1 MDLAPKT
8 PDTGDGMMAKTTT
21 ADTDFT
27 KIPDFTQAQADFSKW
42 MTDFSKFFTTGK
54 TPGFDFDGI
63 FAAQRKNVEAITAA
77 NQAAFEGVKAVA
89 QRQAEIVRATIE
101 DFTKAAK
108 ELSTVATPEEKLV
121 KQTELAKSGFEAA
134 IANLRD
140 VSETLQKANVEAAAL
155 INKRVVASLEE
166 LKDVFA
172 KAKK

>member
-1 MDLAPKT
+1 
-8 PDTGDGMMAKTTT
+8 MAKTTT
-21 ADTDFT
+21 AETDFT
-27 KIPDFTQAQADFSKW
+27 KFPDFTQAQTDFTKW
-42 MTDFSKFFTTGK
+42 MSDVSKMFTSGK
-54 TPGFDFDGI
+54 TPSFDLEGI

-89 QRQAEIVRATIE
+89 QRQAELVRTSIE

-108 ELSTVATPEEKLV
+108 ELSTVATPEEKLI
-121 KQTELAKSGFEAA
+121 KQTELAKSGFETA
-134 IANLRD
+134 IVNLRE
-140 VSETLQKANVEAAAL
+140 VGETLQKANVEAASL